1 MIKEGKLAGQAVL
14 IAGQPGTGKTAIA
27 MALAQS
33 LGQDTPFTAISGS
46 EIFRLVLLRV
56 LCYIILIYLYYLST
70 KFK

>member
-33 LGQDTPFTAISGS
+33 LGADTPFTTLSGS
-46 EIFRLVLLRV
+46 EIYRYFFNTNN
-56 LCYIILIYLYYLST
+56 S
-70 KFK
+70 